1 MQGRVYW
8 QVTIWAARATMA
20 IISRE
25 TKGDVI
31 YCSTVVA
38 VAGRAEGGTGSRVFI
53 GGDGAPAL
61 RSAI

>member
-1 MQGRVYW
+1 
-8 QVTIWAARATMA
+8 MA
-20 IISRE
+20 IIGRE

-38 VAGRAEGGTGSRVFI
+38 VAGRAEGETGSRVFI